1 MKIRI
6 LLSVLVCLYALHAGA
21 QSLSGNL
28 SEARSSKSLGY
39 GTVDI
44 YQENKL
50 VASVLTDKHG
60 NFKVDLDT
68 GYYECIV
75 NYAGFEAERKII
87 RVQNDEKADFL
98 VKEDPTKARPRYLEQ
113 AKKLSE
119 TDGEGAPSG
128 IAESRDALIEK
139 RKSMYAYGVDEYVY
153 DGSKSEHVMS
163 KGGMAIKGMSGAL
176 TAGEINDFAKWK
188 AWTDLK
194 ENELQ
199 MHQTNWELSPSGR
212 YTVEVQSSTGLP
224 LANAA
229 VSLLDERKL
238 ITRTLSDNTG
248 KAELWLN
255 LSTLTTLNP
264 KSLSIEID
272 YFGSKKTIRNVKP
285 FERGINYAALA
296 IDCREINDVDIAF
309 VVDGTGSMGDELHY
323 LQEELNDI
331 MYQSKQIS
339 SKLNFRF
346 ANVFYRDEG
355 PMEQF
360 LTRSMDFSRIL
371 SESVEFIN
379 NQRAGG
385 GGDYEEAVEIALD
398 TAINKLSWSK
408 EARARIIFLILDA
421 PPHNSPERRQKLQK
435 LMSEASEKGIRI
447 VPVGASGINKSTEY
461 LMRAIALATN
471 GTYTFLTNHSG
482 IGGSHIEPST
492 DSYKTETLN
501 SMLVRILKSYTYMPD
516 CEQNIPDLQL
526 DYPDS
531 TVVIEAADS
540 LRDTTNIIP
549 GDSLRDSMQ
558 VSQLSWNYYP
568 NPTNGIV
575 NIIANVDIEELYLT
589 DLTGKVLQIIKKI
602 EKNRTIQIDLSSYV
616 TGIYLL
622 RYPYEDTWISGKV
635 VLHRN

>member
-1 MKIRI
+1 MRIRI
-6 LLSVLVCLYALHAGA
+6 LLSVVFCSLGVYLNA

-28 SEARSSKSLGY
+28 SEARDNRSLGY

-44 YQENKL
+44 YRENKL

-75 NYAGFEAERKII
+75 NYAGFEAERKMV
-87 RVQNDEKADFL
+87 RVQKDEKADFQ
-98 VKEDPTKARPRYLEQ
+98 VKEDLTKSRPRILEEKMSRTEGEH
-113 AKKLSE
+113 APIGMA
-119 TDGEGAPSG
+119 DGIKS
-128 IAESRDALIEK
+128 DAIPP
-139 RKSMYAYGVDEYVY
+139 KSHSLYEVDSYVY
-153 DGSKSEHVMS
+153 HSDDLKHVKS
-163 KGGMAIKGMSGAL
+163 KGGQALKGKSGEL
-176 TAGEINDFAKWK
+176 TAGEVNDFSKWK

-199 MHQTNWELSPSGR
+199 MYQTNWELSPTGR
-212 YTVEVQSSTGLP
+212 YTVEVQSSSGLP
-224 LANAA
+224 LCNAK

-238 ITRTLSDNTG
+238 ITRTLTDNTG
-248 KAELWLN
+248 KAELWMN
-255 LSTLTTLNP
+255 LSTLTTLSP
-264 KSLSIEID
+264 KNLSIEVD
-272 YFGSKKTIRNVKP
+272 YFGNKKSIRSVKP
-285 FERGINYAALA
+285 FERGINYAALEV
-296 IDCREINDVDIAF
+296 DCHEINDVDIAF
-309 VVDGTGSMGDELHY
+309 VVDATGSMGDELHY

-355 PMEQF
+355 QMEQY
-360 LTRSMDFSRIL
+360 LTKSMDFNRVL

-379 NQRAGG
+379 NQKAGG

-398 TAINKLSWSK
+398 TAINKLSWSS

-421 PPHNSPERRQKLQK
+421 PPHNSPERRQKLLQ
-435 LMSEASEKGIRI
+435 LMGQAAEKGIRI

-461 LMRAIALATN
+461 LMRAIALSTN

-482 IGGSHIEPST
+482 IGNTHIEPST

-531 TVVIEAADS
+531 LVVIQAADS
-540 LRDTTNIIP
+540 LRDTTNLIP
-549 GDSLRDSMQ
+549 GDSLREPLEI
-558 VSQLSWNYYP
+558 SQLSWNYYP

-602 EKNRTIQIDLSSYV
+602 EKNRAVQIDLSTYV

-622 RYPYEDTWISGKV
+622 RYPFEDKWISGKV